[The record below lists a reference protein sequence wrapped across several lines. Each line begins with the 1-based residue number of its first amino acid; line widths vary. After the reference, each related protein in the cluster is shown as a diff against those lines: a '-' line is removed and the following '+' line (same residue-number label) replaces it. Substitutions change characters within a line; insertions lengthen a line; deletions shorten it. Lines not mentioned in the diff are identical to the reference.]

1 MNFIPDGLWEETRY
15 VGDGGSWWY
24 DKVKRM
30 LISCISAA
38 GKIYIQVKISE
49 QDCALLGRID

>member
-1 MNFIPDGLWEETRY
+1 MVVV
-15 VGDGGSWWY
+15 VGGMI
-24 DKVKRM
+24 RM
-30 LISCISAA
+30 LISYISAA